1 MRGRILSGKRH
12 FFYTTGISMTFTQLL
27 AMVGSPAADIGV
39 SADSR
44 QIRPGDV
51 FVAVPGVH
59 VDGHNFIPQAVKNGA
74 AYIVCQKAV
83 DCRPAQMILVNHCA
97 YALGLLSQAAQDNPS
112 SQLTNLAVTGTNG
125 KTTVSYLTRSV
136 IETAGF
142 EAGLIGTIVLSA
154 GRSVHEAAM
163 TTPDALTIAKAA
175 RQMVED
181 GAKYMVIEASSHAL
195 DQDRLAGI
203 SFTAAAFTNLTGD
216 HLDYHKT
223 MDDYLAAKTK
233 LFLDLPP
240 HAMAV
245 LNAQSD
251 ASKKIADKC
260 RVRILWYAI
269 DEPADIIAHIH
280 SMDTAGSVFSIEFNG
295 YMEKVTT
302 PLPGRHNISNHL
314 AAAGLCLAA
323 GFDLKAVTKG
333 LSAMKNVPG
342 RLEPVLC
349 PAGQKAGVSVFV
361 DYAHTDDA
369 LLNVLNT
376 LKPLCKGRLI
386 TVFGC
391 GGDRDKTKRP
401 RMAAVAERLS
411 DAIIVTS
418 DNPRTEDPQQ
428 IIEDILVGFSDAGS
442 RQKIQVE
449 SDRKKAIGLAISAAK
464 RDDIILIAGKG
475 HETYQII
482 GTTKTHFSDQ
492 EAAREFMET
501 VL

>member
-1 MRGRILSGKRH
+1 
-12 FFYTTGISMTFTQLL
+12 MTFTQLL
-27 AMVGSPAADIGV
+27 AMVSSPAADIGV

-44 QIRPGDV
+44 QIRSGDV

-74 AYIVCQKAV
+74 AYIVCQKAA
-83 DCRPAQMILVNHCA
+83 DCRPAQMILVNQCA
-97 YALGLLSQAAQDNPS
+97 YALGLLAQAAQGNPNT
-112 SQLTNLAVTGTNG
+112 QLTNLAVTGTNG

-136 IETAGF
+136 IETAGL
-142 EAGLIGTIVLSA
+142 EAGLVGTIILSA
-154 GRSVHEAAM
+154 GRAVQEAAM
-163 TTPDALTIAKAA
+163 TTPDAVTIAKAA

-181 GAKYMVIEASSHAL
+181 GAKFMVIEASSHAL

-223 MDDYLAAKTK
+223 MEDYLAAKTK

-240 HAMAV
+240 HAIAV
-245 LNAQSD
+245 LNAQSE
-251 ASKKIADKC
+251 ASEKIAEKC
-260 RVRILWYAI
+260 RVRILRYAV
-269 DEPADIIAHIH
+269 DEPTDITAHVQ
-280 SMDTAGSVFSIEFNG
+280 SMDASGSVFSIEFNN
-295 YMEKVTT
+295 YMEKVRT

-323 GFDLKAVTKG
+323 GFDLGMVARG
-333 LSAMKNVPG
+333 LSALKSVPG
-342 RLEPVLC
+342 RLEPVICL
-349 PAGQKAGVSVFV
+349 AGQKAGIRVFV

-369 LLNVLNT
+369 MLNVLNT
-376 LKPLCKGRLI
+376 LKPLCKSRLI

-411 DAIIVTS
+411 DSIIVTS
-418 DNPRTEDPQQ
+418 DNPRTEDPRQ
-428 IIEDILVGFSDAGS
+428 IIADILAGFSDSAR
-442 RQKIQVE
+442 RQKIQVDA
-449 SDRKKAIGLAISAAK
+449 DRKKAIGLAISTAK
-464 RDDIILIAGKG
+464 RDDIVLIAGKG

-492 EAAREFMET
+492 EIAKEMMEAI
-501 VL
+501 LQE